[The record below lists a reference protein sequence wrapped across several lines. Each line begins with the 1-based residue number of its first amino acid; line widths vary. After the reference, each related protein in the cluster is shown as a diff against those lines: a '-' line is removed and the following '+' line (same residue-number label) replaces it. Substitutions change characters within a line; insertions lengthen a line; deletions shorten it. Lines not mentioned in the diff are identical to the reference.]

1 MRFKGLDL
9 NHLATLDVLLSERSL
24 TRAGELTFVSQPAV
38 SNALGRLR
46 EYFQDELLIRRG
58 RDMVL
63 TPFAEGLRSSLH
75 LSLEHL
81 RRVALARPGFD
92 PLTHTRNFTIMSSD
106 YFAMA
111 FLPKILAQLQIAAPQ
126 TA

>member
-63 TPFAEGLRSSLH
+63 TPFAEGL
-75 LSLEHL
+75 
-81 RRVALARPGFD
+81 
-92 PLTHTRNFTIMSSD
+92 
-106 YFAMA
+106 
-111 FLPKILAQLQIAAPQ
+111 
-126 TA
+126 